1 VKRILQIGCIAIA
14 SYLLALPILFVVHN
28 FTHHHSAEHH
38 CFETTSSE
46 NEVYGFDD
54 CNICDLF
61 LNQQLF
67 DQKNPQLFKAEPIVE
82 KWIIEEATA
91 HSFSLINV
99 SARGPPIC

>member
-28 FTHHHSAEHH
+28 FTHHH
-38 CFETTSSE
+38 CFEPTSSE
-46 NEVYGFDD
+46 VFGFDD

-67 DQKNPQLFKAEPIVE
+67 HQETPQLFKAELIVE
-82 KWIIEEATA
+82 VWIIEEIK
-91 HSFSLINV
+91 HHHFHLIDTSN
-99 SARGPPIC
+99 RGPPVS

>member
-28 FTHHHSAEHH
+28 FTHHHSTEHH
-38 CFETTSSE
+38 CFETTSSD
-46 NEVYGFDD
+46 NEVYDFED

-67 DQKNPQLFKAEPIVE
+67 HQKKPQLFKAEPIVE
-82 KWIIEEATA
+82 KWIIEEITA
-91 HSFSLINV
+91 HSFSLICI
-99 SARGPPIC
+99 G